1 MLGSRSLARRINVT
15 ALIITTPWLAALA
28 LLALF
33 GLIPI
38 GAAAAAG
45 MIAGGISYILVR
57 RRAGGLARLAEYVNQ
72 RLAEQPAEPPT
83 DDVAE
88 PIAELAVG
96 IARLESR
103 QSQAST
109 ALRARMAT
117 SAAVVEALP
126 DPLVVLDAQRRA
138 RGANRAA
145 RTLLGEDI
153 LGQGVASFFRSP
165 SILDAVETTFRNRQ
179 SMAVEIELGT
189 TVKRR
194 FSVQVEAVAGEDIEG
209 PLVILLLLDVTEM
222 RRAEQM
228 RADFVAN
235 ASHELRTPLS
245 SLIGFIETLQGP
257 AKDDAAARER
267 FLPLMLEQASR
278 MSRLVDDLLS
288 LSRIEMHEHALPT
301 DPVAL
306 LPLVRS
312 AINTLEITA
321 RAKNVTI
328 RLVPPA
334 PDLAE
339 DAWIVAG
346 DSEEIT
352 QVFVNLLSNAVKFT
366 RTDTEIEILLG
377 LHDTLPPELTR
388 PLPLPAVSITVR
400 DRGEGI
406 AREHLP
412 RLTERFYRVD
422 TARSRKLGGT
432 GLGLAIV
439 KHVLNR
445 HRGALAIRSTPGQGS
460 EFTAYLPKI
469 KKAD

>member
-1 MLGSRSLARRINVT
+1 MPGSRSLARRINVT
-15 ALIITTPWLAALA
+15 ALIIATPWVVALG

-33 GLIPI
+33 GLIPF
-38 GAAAAAG
+38 GAAIATAV
-45 MIAGGISYILVR
+45 IAGGISYVLAR
-57 RRAGGLARLAEYVNQ
+57 RRAGGLALLAEYVNR
-72 RLAEQPAEPPT
+72 RLAGQPAEPPT

-96 IARLESR
+96 IARLER
-103 QSQAST
+103 QQSQAST
-109 ALRARMAT
+109 ALRERMAT

-153 LGQGVASFFRSP
+153 RGQGIASFFRSP
-165 SILDAVETTFRNRQ
+165 SILDAVEAAFRNRQ
-179 SMAVEIELGT
+179 SMSVEIELGT

-194 FSVQVEAVAGEDIEG
+194 FAVQIEPVAGEDVEG

-257 AKDDAAARER
+257 AKEDATARAR

-278 MSRLVDDLLS
+278 MSRLVNDLLS
-288 LSRIEMHEHALPT
+288 LSRIEMHEHAVPT
-301 DPVAL
+301 DPIAL
-306 LPLVRS
+306 LPLLRS
-312 AINTLEITA
+312 AIATFEVAA
-321 RAKNVTI
+321 RAKGVVI
-328 RLVPPA
+328 RVA
-334 PDLAE
+334 KATPDLPD
-339 DAWIVAG
+339 DAWVVAG
-346 DSEEIT
+346 NSEEIT

-366 RTDTEIEILLG
+366 HADTEIEIRVG
-377 LHDTLPPELTR
+377 QHDTMPPDLTR
-388 PLPLPAVSITVR
+388 PLPLPAVSIAVR

-445 HRGALAIRSTPGQGS
+445 HRGALAIRSTPGEGS